1 MPQIVKGMG
10 LSNLM
15 TGFVSSVPYIIG
27 TIGLVAWGISSDR
40 HRERRWHMITASI
53 LAAAGLVAAGWLG
66 SSFWGLIGMSVAPV
80 GICGSRAAFWPMP
93 SLFLTGT
100 AGAGAIP
107 LVHAIG

>member
-53 LAAAGLVAAGWLG
+53 LAAAGLPLRRGRQSGADG
-66 SSFWGLIGMSVAPV
+66 SA
-80 GICGSRAAFWPMP
+80 
-93 SLFLTGT
+93 LTSS
-100 AGAGAIP
+100 ANNP
-107 LVHAIG
+107 K